1 MNLFG
6 QVPLAYAKVIV
17 IILYLLLVFWVLR
30 RPKEYILK
38 EAPTKKR
45 WRDLRLW
52 AVLLIAFQVAL
63 YIIF

>member
-1 MNLFG
+1 MSIFD
-6 QVPLAYAKVIV
+6 QVPLAFAKVIV
-17 IILYLLLVFWVLR
+17 TILYLLLVFWVLQ

-45 WRDLRLW
+45 WRDLRFW
-52 AVLLIAFQVAL
+52 AVLLMAFQIAL